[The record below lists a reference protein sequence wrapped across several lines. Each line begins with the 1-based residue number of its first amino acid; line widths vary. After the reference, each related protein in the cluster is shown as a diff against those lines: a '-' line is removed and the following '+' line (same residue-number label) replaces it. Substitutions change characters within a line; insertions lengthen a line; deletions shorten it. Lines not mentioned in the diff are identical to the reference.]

1 MTMHDPWTD
10 KLSDYLDDEL
20 PEGERRAV
28 AAHLAECAE
37 CANTLAELQRVAAAA
52 ASLAPVRPQA
62 DLWSGIA
69 ARIGSAA
76 WAGRTGFA
84 GRAPRRLSLSL
95 TELAAASLLLAALS
109 GGTAAILMMRTGR
122 PGAARDGSGS
132 AGVAPGAVRPDLPG
146 LLARIEPADE
156 PGSVA
161 VGFAD
166 APYDAAV
173 ADLEQAMENG
183 RSRIDGATFSVVEQN
198 LSIIDRAIADV
209 RGALAVDPSDSYLS
223 GHLMEARR
231 RKLALLRRAAA
242 LTTGLD
248 QQGTASGQ

>member
-20 PEGERRAV
+20 PDGERRAV
-28 AAHLAECAE
+28 AAHLAECGR
-37 CANTLAELQRVAAAA
+37 CATTLAELQRVAAAA

-62 DLWSGIA
+62 DLWSGVA
-69 ARIGSAA
+69 ERIGSAS
-76 WAGRTGFA
+76 WAGRTRLA
-84 GRAPRRLSLSL
+84 GRAPRRFSFSL
-95 TELAAASLLLAALS
+95 TGLAAASLLLAALS
-109 GGTAAILMMRTGR
+109 GGTVAILMMRAGR
-122 PGAARDGSGS
+122 PGALRDGSAS
-132 AGVAPGAVRPDLPG
+132 DAVAPGAARPDLPDS
-146 LLARIEPADE
+146 LARLEPADQ
-156 PGSVA
+156 PGSIA

-198 LSIIDRAIADV
+198 LSIIDRAIAEA
-209 RGALAVDPSDSYLS
+209 RSALAADPSNSYLS

-242 LTTGLD
+242 LTTELN
-248 QQGTASGQ
+248 